1 MKASASASILV
12 GLFLFLLSPTTTS
25 GQDFP
30 GCTLPFDSIKEAH
43 SIDNTCGPEGKTQDA
58 SNQAQ
63 NRAKNNF
70 CATGDPVRVTFS
82 TFLSLQQAAE
92 DQHIPFGS
100 GLNLPPDRTVL
111 KDLVTVDG
119 TKIGEGTVVRLVA
132 FIVDA
137 HYSNVSSGETVN
149 CKLRGKENNDIHIML
164 GQSTSAAACDTVTAE
179 MSPHFR
185 PLAWDQLPGL
195 NLRVP
200 VRITGQLFFDGSHRP
215 CKNGTGPNPQRESV
229 WEMHPLYAIDVCSN
243 ATLANCSATND
254 SVWTPLDQWL
264 SPDNN
269 ASASQPAIESSKARP
284 REQR

>member
-12 GLFLFLLSPTTTS
+12 GVFLLLLSPTTTS

-30 GCTLPFDSIKEAH
+30 GCTLPFDSIKESH
-43 SIDNTCGPEGKTQDA
+43 SLDSTCGPEGKTADA

-70 CATGDPVRVTFS
+70 CATDDPFGVTFNM
-82 TFLSLQQAAE
+82 FLSLQQAVE
-92 DQHIPFGS
+92 SQNIPFGS
-100 GLNLPPDRTVL
+100 GMNLPPDRSL
-111 KDLVTVDG
+111 LQNLVMVGG
-119 TKIGEGTVVRLVA
+119 TKIGEGTLVRLVA

-164 GQSTSAAACDTVTAE
+164 GHSTLAAACDTVTAE

-185 PLAWDQLPGL
+185 PVAWDQLPDL

-200 VRITGQLFFDGSHRP
+200 VRISGQLFLDASHRP
-215 CKNGTGPNPQRESV
+215 CKNGTGPNPQRESI
-229 WEMHPLYAIDVCSN
+229 WEIHPLYAIDVCSS
-243 ATLANCSATND
+243 ATLAKCSATND

-264 SPDNN
+264 SSDNN
-269 ASASQPAIESSKARP
+269 ANLHQSGIESPKARA
-284 REQR
+284 RRQR